1 MLVGTL
7 CPIGRSLLILFK
19 RLFFICLLCFFA
31 VGCASTDKQK
41 PQLNSQTDT
50 IKEAKNLAKKPES
63 NADTPQILAFAP
75 VDSAKEQS
83 SSIRAEVEEYH
94 LPHATQET
102 NLLIKR
108 YAKAYDIPERLVRR
122 VVRRESHGNPLARN
136 GPYWGL
142 MQISYPTAQGMG
154 YQGKPEGL
162 LDAETNLK
170 YAVKYLAG
178 AYLVAGGDET
188 QSVRLY
194 ARGFYYD
201 AKAKGL
207 LERTGLRPG
216 PTSIMT
222 AFADE

>member
-1 MLVGTL
+1 MLIRRFVV
-7 CPIGRSLLILFK
+7 
-19 RLFFICLLCFFA
+19 ICLLGLFA
-31 VGCASTDKQK
+31 AGCTTVDKQTTQSIASTKAAEK
-41 PQLNSQTDT
+41 AVAEV
-50 IKEAKNLAKKPES
+50 KEPEELAQAEQEIEPEV
-63 NADTPQILAFAP
+63 LAFVASEPVAP
-75 VDSAKEQS
+75 QVQDD
-83 SSIRAEVEEYH
+83 Y
-94 LPHATQET
+94 LPHATEQT
-102 NLLIKR
+102 HALIKT
-108 YAKAYDIPERLVRR
+108 YAKAYDVPERLVRR
-122 VVRRESHGNPLARN
+122 VVRRESHGNPQARN

-142 MQISYPTAQGMG
+142 MQISYPTAQSMG

-188 QSVRLY
+188 QAVRLY

>member
-1 MLVGTL
+1 MPA
-7 CPIGRSLLILFK
+7 CRLIL
-19 RLFFICLLCFFA
+19 ICLIGLFA
-31 VGCASTDKQK
+31 IACTTIDKGGTDKEATQSVA
-41 PQLNSQTDT
+41 SQSVASKA
-50 IKEAKNLAKKPES
+50 KETKKLAHAQEAAES
-63 NADTPQILAFAP
+63 TAEALAFTAP
-75 VDSAKEQS
+75 TSPPMAQEQD
-83 SSIRAEVEEYH
+83 YH

-102 NLLIKR
+102 HALIKR
-108 YAKAYDIPERLVRR
+108 YANAYNVPERLVRR
-122 VVRRESHGNPLARN
+122 VVRRESHGNPRARN

-142 MQISYPTAQGMG
+142 MQISYPTAQSMG
-154 YQGKPEGL
+154 YQGTPEGL

>member
-1 MLVGTL
+1 MLV
-7 CPIGRSLLILFK
+7 RHFV
-19 RLFFICLLCFFA
+19 FICLCTLFA
-31 VGCASTDKQK
+31 AGCTTTDKQTTQSISQAKTTK
-41 PQLNSQTDT
+41 PKTKKTPRKVEAEPSQGV
-50 IKEAKNLAKKPES
+50 EV
-63 NADTPQILAFAP
+63 LAFAKP
-75 VDSAKEQS
+75 KAKP
-83 SSIRAEVEEYH
+83 AKLEVHEYH

-102 NLLIKR
+102 ERLIKL
-108 YAKAYDIPERLVRR
+108 YAHAYDVPERLVRR
-122 VVRRESHGNPLARN
+122 VVRRESHGNPRARN

-188 QSVRLY
+188 QAVRLY

-216 PTSIMT
+216 PSSIIT

>member
-1 MLVGTL
+1 MLV
-7 CPIGRSLLILFK
+7 RHFV
-19 RLFFICLLCFFA
+19 FICLFGLFA
-31 VGCASTDKQK
+31 AGCTTTDKQTTQSIT
-41 PQLNSQTDT
+41 PT
-50 IKEAKNLAKKPES
+50 KEETAPSSRAGAAKNMPEV
-63 NADTPQILAFAP
+63 LAFAP
-75 VDSAKEQS
+75 VSKPGKQ
-83 SSIRAEVEEYH
+83 EYH
-94 LPHATQET
+94 LPHATPET
-102 NLLIKR
+102 ERLIAL
-108 YAKAYDIPERLVRR
+108 YAKAYDVPERLVRR
-122 VVRRESHGNPLARN
+122 VVRRESHGNPRARN

-178 AYLVAGGDET
+178 AYIVADGDET
-188 QSVRLY
+188 RSVQLY

-216 PTSIMT
+216 PSSIMT

>member
-1 MLVGTL
+1 MLARRFIFV
-7 CPIGRSLLILFK
+7 CLFG
-19 RLFFICLLCFFA
+19 LGA
-31 VGCASTDKQK
+31 VGCTTTDKQAT
-41 PQLNSQTDT
+41 QLTAQ
-50 IKEAKNLAKKPES
+50 AKAPETVPKKPVGKIKS
-63 NADTPQILAFAP
+63 KAQAQQDQAPTPELLAFAAP
-75 VDSAKEQS
+75 DSGTPDSGTTQ
-83 SSIRAEVEEYH
+83 IREYH
-94 LPHATQET
+94 LPHATEET
-102 NLLIKR
+102 QQLIKI
-108 YAKAYDIPERLVRR
+108 YAEAYDVPERLVRR
-122 VVRRESHGNPLARN
+122 VVRRESHGNPKARN

-178 AYLVAGGDET
+178 AYIVADGDET
-188 QSVRLY
+188 QAVRLY

-216 PTSIMT
+216 PSSILT

>member
-1 MLVGTL
+1 MLANRLIFVCLFG
-7 CPIGRSLLILFK
+7 LL
-19 RLFFICLLCFFA
+19 A
-31 VGCASTDKQK
+31 AGCTTVDKQTT
-41 PQLNSQTDT
+41 QS
-50 IKEAKNLAKKPES
+50 IVAVKEKNIQGVDKKSADKMPEV
-63 NADTPQILAFAP
+63 LAFAP
-75 VDSAKEQS
+75 KIKPDFQ
-83 SSIRAEVEEYH
+83 EYH
-94 LPHATQET
+94 LPHASAQTES
-102 NLLIKR
+102 LIKI
-108 YAKAYDIPERLVRR
+108 YAKAYDVPERLVRR

-178 AYLVAGGDET
+178 AYIVAGGDET
-188 QSVRLY
+188 QAVRLY

-222 AFADE
+222 AFVDE

>member
-1 MLVGTL
+1 MFVRRFVFV
-7 CPIGRSLLILFK
+7 CLFG
-19 RLFFICLLCFFA
+19 LFA
-31 VGCASTDKQK
+31 AGCTTTDKQTTQSIAPAKTTKQADKKIQK
-41 PQLNSQTDT
+41 PTEVKAS
-50 IKEAKNLAKKPES
+50 EGEES
-63 NADTPQILAFAP
+63 ETLAFAAASTVKP
-75 VDSAKEQS
+75 EIKD
-83 SSIRAEVEEYH
+83 YH
-94 LPHATQET
+94 LPHATEET
-102 NLLIKR
+102 HALIKR
-108 YAKAYDIPERLVRR
+108 YAEAYDIPERLVRR

-154 YQGKPEGL
+154 YQGRPEGL

-178 AYLVAGGDET
+178 AYLVAEGDET
-188 QSVRLY
+188 QAVRLY

-216 PTSIMT
+216 PSSIMT